1 MTEWKL
7 SSSVFSFFA
16 TLFSIEL
23 NKTMHKLNIETDEF
37 KINPQYRLQFEEAQG
52 CHVLLFP
59 EGLIKLSDSAAAI
72 LERCQR
78 ATTLAKLVEELK
90 IAFPGV
96 DGLEDDVRAF
106 LVDALQEDWVLSA
119 QS

>member
-7 SSSVFSFFA
+7 SSSDFSFFA
-16 TLFSIEL
+16 TLFSTEL

-72 LERCQR
+72 LERCQQ
-78 ATTLAKLVEELK
+78 ATTLGKLVEELK